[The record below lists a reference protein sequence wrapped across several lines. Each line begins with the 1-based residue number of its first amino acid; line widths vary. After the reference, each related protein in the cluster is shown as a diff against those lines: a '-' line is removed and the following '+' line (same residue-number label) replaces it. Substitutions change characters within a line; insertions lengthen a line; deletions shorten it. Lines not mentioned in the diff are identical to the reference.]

1 MQARTIAVNDDDL
14 RVLESLINLPA
25 SSGYKAEGYCSA
37 EEFLESVGL
46 QEISCVIPDVE
57 IRQMSALGLLNYTKG
72 AASSLPVVII
82 TLKGEESAS
91 SVDRLTAMLWW
102 TF

>member
-1 MQARTIAVNDDDL
+1 
-14 RVLESLINLPA
+14 
-25 SSGYKAEGYCSA
+25 
-37 EEFLESVGL
+37 
-46 QEISCVIPDVE
+46 
-57 IRQMSALGLLNYTKG
+57 MSRLGLLNYTKG